1 MPPKEI
7 RESVRGS
14 KHGTMDRLNALLE
27 AGLIPRSGT
36 QKAGRYTVA

>member
-1 MPPKEI
+1 MTPKEI

-14 KHGTMDRLNALLE
+14 RQETMDRLNALLE
-27 AGLIPRSGT
+27 AGLVPRSGT